1 MVSNKIA
8 IALAVLV
15 AVLLLQLFFRSEGFA
30 DYVSPMAGYTKTQSE
45 RVEQILKERAEELKP
60 IFESYGETLTNKDKG
75 REYLIKWD
83 KLPND
88 EYNNRLLFWYEL
100 VDIYLKDAPI
110 AGINQPAILFDYF
123 VYNASKMSDADF
135 KLLKEKMAT
144 LNDLDKK
151 CPESMCKKL
160 TSDELLKL
168 KTYYENNPFIKEWY
182 DSVEKELKK
191 NPDLKNELPIPIPR
205 IRIPKDS
212 VPETT
217 PGLTD
222 VKVSTQTYPDGIE
235 KSLMADVY
243 DGKLDATIFGK
254 LSATPKDLVNK
265 ISPQSSVSGKVQDLI
280 KDEAALRTMIRD
292 EILKERNVTS
302 SSTAKTNNTGVTTTD
317 GLKQGSSYSALTKDP
332 SVTCPPPIGGCGKYI
347 RKDSIPCWGCSLK

>member
-1 MVSNKIA
+1 MVSKKIA

-15 AVLLLQLFFRSEGFA
+15 AVLILQLFIRREGFA
-30 DYVSPMAGYTKTQSE
+30 DYVSPMAGYTKTQQE

-60 IFESYGETLTNKDKG
+60 IFEPYLETLTNKDKG

-83 KLPND
+83 KLPDD

-110 AGINQPAILFDYF
+110 AGINQPEILFDYF
-123 VYNASKMSDADF
+123 AYNASKMSDADF
-135 KLLKEKMAT
+135 KLLKEKMVT

-182 DSVEKELKK
+182 DTVEKEHKK
-191 NPDLKNELPIPIPR
+191 NPDLKKDLPIEIPR

-212 VPETT
+212 VPVTT
-217 PGLTD
+217 PGLSD

-254 LSATPKDLVNK
+254 LSATPKDAVNK

-280 KDEAALRTMIRD
+280 KDEASLRTMIRD
-292 EILKERNVTS
+292 EILKARNTPEASKVPI
-302 SSTAKTNNTGVTTTD
+302 SSTSVPTTD
-317 GLKQGSSYSALTKDP
+317 GL
-332 SVTCPPPIGGCGKYI
+332 
-347 RKDSIPCWGCSLK
+347 

>member
-1 MVSNKIA
+1 MVSKKIA

-15 AVLLLQLFFRSEGFA
+15 AVLVLQFFFRREGFA
-30 DYVSPMAGYTKTQSE
+30 DYVSPMAGYTKTQQE
-45 RVEQILKERAEELKP
+45 GVEKILKERIEELKP
-60 IFESYGETLTNKDKG
+60 IFESYQEILTNKDKVN
-75 REYLIKWD
+75 EYLIKWD
-83 KLPND
+83 KLPDD
-88 EYNNRLLFWYEL
+88 EYNNRLLFSYEL
-100 VDIYLKDAPI
+100 VDIYLKGAPI
-110 AGINQPAILFDYF
+110 AGIKQPAILFDYF

-135 KLLKEKMAT
+135 KLLKEKMVT

-160 TSDELLKL
+160 TNDELLKL

-182 DSVEKELKK
+182 DTVEMELKK
-191 NPDLKNELPIPIPR
+191 NPNLKNELPIPLPR

-212 VPETT
+212 VPATT

-222 VKVSTQTYPDGIE
+222 VKVTTQTYPDGIG

-254 LSATPKDLVNK
+254 LSATPKDAVNQ

-280 KDEAALRTMIRD
+280 KDEAALRSMIRD
-292 EILKERNVTS
+292 EILKARNVPALSNVNGS
-302 SSTAKTNNTGVTTTD
+302 SMSVPTTD
-317 GLKQGSSYSALTKDP
+317 GLKQGSSYSELTKDP